1 MNKYL
6 LLIFILISFN
16 SCALSKAI
24 YLGSG
29 YMQNISIPFSSERYD
44 AENINGIFPEAVYI
58 KTRTQTFNTYH
69 YYIIHENRIWYKNIN
84 PLAEPV
90 NWTLFADTGL
100 PGNVRSIVEISA
112 DADEL
117 MAVSEEGRIYT
128 YRFDMTITL
137 KANSWIDK
145 HGWPAAEQLFF
156 DSRTSKNLSWAVG
169 RRNSH
174 VQHYNDIFGNQ
185 HNWGGFGIST
195 IYVLLD
201 DGQEICYGDSGLPSD
216 FSRNF
221 IGPERCAFRAV
232 SLSASASTM
241 FVINEAGEMYTRLA
255 DFDTAGYN
263 PMIFQYTYTP
273 FTSDLTGDSF
283 SSVFNEWGLPGED
296 WKYQPRI
303 PLMGK
308 AAITRFITILQNG
321 HGNSAREL
329 RVAGLNEEGET
340 GYWRKQIFDKAW
352 EFIKVPLFFNED
364 DILINANNFEADSKS
379 ERGQSLDKS
388 YSGFWWNGNDKEIEL
403 EYQIPNFNILEGDCY
418 LIITRQNESCT
429 LKLHPLEMW
438 TYHKRDYLPG
448 RTGSPKIFLVTLE
461 IPDNA
466 FESISDEFKNILVA
480 KFGMYHHKLFHY
492 IIAASNSY
500 IIFREFNDNN
510 CLIFLTDGTISAHY
524 SQLHAGSY
532 IENFGEV
539 QRYYSPEMM
548 IDDNTV
554 LTFDLLTEKI
564 TVNKQ
569 FLNELKYQIRMLK
582 WSQLTAFKFNAGYI
596 PAHYIANITPLR
608 FFNNPIR
615 TVTAFGEK
623 LVLANSAYTYT
634 TTNSRI
640 NVYEK
645 IIEMLETRILCY
657 NDLLKVVSSGNFTE
671 INELTIP
678 VWYSDN
684 ITDYWNIAGLPNTI
698 EGIFYAP
705 QAVQITASLTLTA
718 PQSDKNVSGWFFAIG
733 NSSNFSIFLESH
745 NSAKAIY
752 SRRGLSP
759 QERRLQF
766 DCKLYI
772 NNSANNAVERD
783 IFEHCLQTFIS
794 GTASAASRGTS
805 ESINVR
811 ITFDGR
817 TLEIREYPARRA
829 NPIIFRG
836 IL

>member
-1 MNKYL
+1 MNKNL
-6 LLIFILISFN
+6 LLIVILISFN

-29 YMQNISIPFSSERYD
+29 YPQSINMQFSSERYNV
-44 AENINGIFPEAVYI
+44 ENINGIFPEAVYI

-69 YYIIHENRIWYKNIN
+69 YYILYENRIWYKNIN

-90 NWTLFADTGL
+90 NWTLFAETGL

-117 MAVSEEGRIYT
+117 TAICEEGRIYA
-128 YRFDMTITL
+128 YRFDITIKL

-145 HGWPAAEQLFF
+145 HGWPTAEQLFF

-174 VQHYNDIFGNQ
+174 VQHYDDIFGNQ

-195 IYVLLD
+195 IYVLLE
-201 DGQEICYGDSGLPSD
+201 DGQEICYSDPGLPSD

-221 IGPERCAFRAV
+221 SGPERGAFKAV
-232 SLSASASTM
+232 SLSVSASTM

-283 SSVFNEWGLPGED
+283 FSVLNEWGLPGED

-303 PLMGK
+303 PLEGK

-340 GYWRKQIFDKAW
+340 GYWRKQIFDKTW
-352 EFIKVPLFFNED
+352 EFIKAPLYFNED
-364 DILINANNFEADSKS
+364 AILVNANNFETDANG

-388 YSGFWWNGNDKEIEL
+388 YSGFRWNGNEKEIEL

-448 RTGSPKIFLVTLE
+448 RTGSPKILLVTLE
-461 IPDNA
+461 IPDNV
-466 FESISDEFKNILVA
+466 FELISDEFRNILTA

-492 IIAASNSY
+492 IMAASNSY
-500 IIFREFNDNN
+500 IIFREFNDDNS
-510 CLIFLTDGTISAHY
+510 LIFLTDGTISTHY

-532 IENFGEV
+532 IENFNEV
-539 QRYYSPEMM
+539 QKYYSQEM
-548 IDDNTV
+548 IINDNSD
-554 LTFDLLTEKI
+554 LTIDLLTEKI
-564 TVNKQ
+564 AVNKQ
-569 FLNELKYQIRMLK
+569 FIKELKYQIRVLK

-596 PAHYIANITPLR
+596 PAHYIAKITPLR

-615 TVTAFGEK
+615 TVTAFSDK
-623 LVLANSAYTYT
+623 LILANSAYTYT

-657 NDLLKVVSSGNFTE
+657 NDLLKVVSSGDITE

-698 EGIFYAP
+698 EGIFYTP
-705 QAVQITASLTLTA
+705 QAVFTAQLPVQITASLTFVQQ
-718 PQSDKNVSGWFFAIG
+718 QSDKNVSGWFFAIG
-733 NSSNFSIFLESH
+733 NSSSFSIFMESS
-745 NSAKAIY
+745 NSAKTIY
-752 SRRGLSP
+752 SSRGLSP

-783 IFEHCLQTFIS
+783 IIERCLQPFIS
-794 GTASAASRGTS
+794 GTS

-817 TLEIREYPARRA
+817 TLEIREYPARRV
-829 NPIIFRG
+829 NPVIFKG